1 MLNET
6 PIRRRKST
14 IVAAVRKTMEVHQV
28 PSCNIR
34 VLLTDDSALA
44 ELNRQFR
51 GVSEPTD
58 VLTFCSSDS
67 TNAGHLD
74 GDIAISVD
82 MAAQQARQRGAS
94 LQDELAMLAIHGALH
109 LAGFDDESE
118 PERRKMVRAMNEIAL
133 AIGLQGDANWWSRHY
148 GEVAN

>member
-1 MLNET
+1 
-6 PIRRRKST
+6 
-14 IVAAVRKTMEVHQV
+14 MEVHQV

-34 VLLTDDSALA
+34 VLLTNDSALA
-44 ELNRQFR
+44 ELNQQFR

-58 VLTFCSSDS
+58 VLTFCSANS
-67 TNAGHLD
+67 TNSGHLD

-82 MAAQQARQRGAS
+82 MASQQARQRDVN

-109 LAGFDDESE
+109 LVGLDDDSE

-133 AIGLQGDANWWSRHY
+133 ACGLNGDAQWWSRHY